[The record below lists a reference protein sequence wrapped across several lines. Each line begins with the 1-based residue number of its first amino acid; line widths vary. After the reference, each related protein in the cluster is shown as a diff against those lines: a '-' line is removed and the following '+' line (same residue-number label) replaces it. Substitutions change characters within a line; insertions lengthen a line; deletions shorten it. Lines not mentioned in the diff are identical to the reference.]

1 MNAHARTIADEE
13 SIPVAVN
20 PWLWMVQA
28 AAIAAGVPS
37 LLLLVVMAL
46 IALG

>member
-1 MNAHARTIADEE
+1 MNAQARTIAEEE

-28 AAIAAGVPS
+28 AAIAVGIPS
-37 LLLLVVMAL
+37 LLLLVVIAL